1 MDEPYRLHYK
11 RTINLALPIILS
23 HLGHMMTNLADSI
36 MIGRVGAV
44 PLAAASLG
52 FNLFIII
59 FVFGVGI
66 SIGITPRVAAADG
79 RKQYRELKRLLV
91 NGMILTGGI
100 ALLLFAVM
108 MAAAPVLRLLNQPP
122 EVVDLAIPY
131 FRILLL
137 SMIPLMIYQGA
148 KQFAEGLSLTRWA
161 MYITLLGNLFNVIL
175 NYLFIYG
182 KLGLPAMGLNGAG
195 WATTVAR
202 TAMAAAMVGYIAWPK
217 ISRHYGLSFQFRF
230 VSWSLLKKLLSLGF
244 PIGLQMVFE
253 VGAFTGAAV
262 MVGWISAE
270 ALAAHQIAI
279 SLAATTF
286 MVASG
291 LGAAATVRVGN
302 YYGTAN
308 YRKMY
313 RAGFSAYHMSA
324 AFMGLTAI
332 AFVVLRHWLPALFV
346 AEQSVIQITA
356 GILLIVAVF
365 QLSDGF
371 QVVGLSALRGL
382 EDVRLPTGIALFA
395 YWMVGL
401 PVGYVLGIYWEFGAQ
416 GVWMGLLAG
425 LSTAA
430 FLLTLRFY
438 SRTRA
443 LMQSQ
448 QWRG

>member
-1 MDEPYRLHYK
+1 MEEEGYRIHY
-11 RTINLALPIILS
+11 RQTVNLALPIIFS

-79 RKQYRELKRLLV
+79 RKQYNELKRLLV

-108 MAAAPVLRLLNQPP
+108 MVAAPILKELNQPQ

-137 SMIPLMIYQGA
+137 SMLPLMIYQGA

-202 TAMAAAMVGYIAWPK
+202 TAMATAMVGYIAWPR
-217 ISRHYGLSFQFRF
+217 ISQYYGLSFQFSL
-230 VSWSLLKKLLSLGF
+230 VSWSLLRKLLSLGL

-279 SLAATTF
+279 SLAASTF

-302 YYGTAN
+302 YYGSGQF
-308 YRKMY
+308 RKMY
-313 RAGFSAYHMSA
+313 KAGFSAYHLTA

-332 AFVVLRHWLPALFV
+332 GFVVLRQWLPTLFV
-346 AEQSVIQITA
+346 EEQAVIEITA
-356 GILLIVAVF
+356 SILLIVAIF

-382 EDVRLPTGIALFA
+382 EDVRIPTGIALVA

-401 PVGYVLGIYWEFGAQ
+401 PVGYLLGVYWEFGAQ

-430 FLLTLRFY
+430 LLLTLRFY
-438 SRTRA
+438 SRTTA
-443 LMQSQ
+443 LMKNQ
-448 QWRG
+448 Q